1 MEGTP
6 HMLHMSKSTL
16 TVRVS
21 WAYTLCPTNILKVK
35 VLLGSMDAGEAQL
48 A

>member
-6 HMLHMSKSTL
+6 HMPHMSKNTL

-21 WAYTLCPTNILKVK
+21 WAYTLCPIIILKVK
-35 VLLGSMDAGEAQL
+35 VSLGSMDAGEAQL